1 MHPWKKGMEGV
12 TRIRPECSRD
22 CPNRE
27 WDCHTKCET
36 YIKYRAECDAERE
49 RRVLERDV
57 LAEFSDT
64 SERIRKKRRLK

>member
-1 MHPWKKGMEGV
+1 MHRWKKGLEGM
-12 TRIRPECSRD
+12 TRIRPVCGRE

-36 YIKYRAECDAERE
+36 YIKYRDECDVERE
-49 RRVLERDV
+49 KRALEREV
-57 LAEFSDT
+57 ISEFAET